1 MSFFATLTEDGTYAL
16 TTAGYTVL
24 VLLMLGML
32 ILACFLSKAD
42 ERMKMG
48 SRRLVFSG
56 IAIALAFV
64 TSFIKLFHLPMG
76 GSVTLF
82 SMFFITMVGYFYGI
96 GPGLT
101 AGVAY
106 GILQMLIDP
115 YIISVPQLLCDYIFA
130 FGALGLSGFF
140 SGKKN
145 GLIPG
150 FVTGVLGR
158 FFFATLSGVI
168 FFGMWAPEGM
178 HPLLYSVLYNGS
190 YLGAELLITLAVL
203 AVPAVRKAIG
213 RIGVMAKTG
222 PA

>member
-1 MSFFATLTEDGTYAL
+1 MFHFFVTLNEEGDFIL
-16 TTAGYTVL
+16 TSGGYTALAVL
-24 VLLMLGML
+24 AFALLV
-32 ILACFLSKAD
+32 IAAKLAGGQAKFDAKKLAFCAISL
-42 ERMKMG
+42 
-48 SRRLVFSG
+48 
-56 IAIALAFV
+56 AIATVLSMIPFLKLYNEGSATPCSMLFV
-64 TSFIKLFHLPMG
+64 ALIGYWFGPA
-76 GSVTLF
+76 
-82 SMFFITMVGYFYGI
+82 VGI
-96 GPGLT
+96 T

-106 GILQMLIDP
+106 GVLQFILGP
-115 YIISVPQLLCDYIFA
+115 YILSLPQVLVDYPFA

-213 RIGVMAKTG
+213 RIGVMAETG